1 MDRRQF
7 ILAAAALAAACSR
20 RQEPPDTAMTEPAV
34 KEPAMKQAPLGLQ
47 LYTVRELMAEDVVA
61 TLELVAG
68 TGYRDVEFAGYFG
81 VPPGDMRRYLL
92 NAGLEAPAAHIG
104 YGEFAANVAAVVEHA
119 VAMGHR
125 FVVVPAVPD
134 GERSTLDDYRRHAE
148 NFDRWAEVCHT
159 AGLRFGYHNHSFE
172 FEEIDS
178 QLPYDLLLSETDPER
193 VEMELDLAWARGGNA
208 DPLAYFE
215 AWPGRFPLIHIKD
228 LDSAGNEADIG
239 TGDVGFARVFAQAK
253 QAGLEHGFVE
263 RDHPTDVGESLRKNY
278 AAIQPLWTRY
288 MK

>member
-7 ILAAAALAAACSR
+7 FLAAAAFAAGCSR
-20 RQEPPDTAMTEPAV
+20 SQDPAEAAVTET
-34 KEPAMKQAPLGLQ
+34 APLGLQ

-61 TLELVAG
+61 TLALVAE
-68 TGYRDVEFAGYFG
+68 TGYREVEFAGYYD
-81 VPPGDMRRYLL
+81 VPPEKMRHYLL
-92 NAGLEAPAAHIG
+92 DAGLDAPSTHIA
-104 YGEFAANVAAVVEHA
+104 YGDFAANAAGVIEHA
-119 VAMGHR
+119 LAVGHR

-148 NFDRWAEVCHT
+148 NFDRWAEGCGN

-172 FEEIDS
+172 FDEIDGE
-178 QLPYDLLLSETDPER
+178 LPYDLLLAATDPER
-193 VEMELDLAWARGGNA
+193 VQMELDLAWARGGDA

-239 TGDVGFARVFAQAK
+239 TGDVGFARVFAHAK

-263 RDHPTDVGESLRKNY
+263 RDHPADARKSIRQNH
-278 AAIQPLWTRY
+278 AAIQSLWTRY

>member
-1 MDRRQF
+1 MHRRQF

-20 RQEPPDTAMTEPAV
+20 QQEPPEPAMTE
-34 KEPAMKQAPLGLQ
+34 EGPLGLQ
-47 LYTVRELMAEDVVA
+47 LYTVRELMAEDIGS
-61 TLELVAG
+61 TLELVAR
-68 TGYRDVEFAGYFG
+68 TGYREVEFAGYFG
-81 VPPGDMRRYLL
+81 VPPEEMRRYLL
-92 NAGLEAPAAHIG
+92 NAGLDAPAAHIG
-104 YGEFAANVAAVVEHA
+104 YGEFAANAAQVVEHA
-119 VAMGHR
+119 LAMGHR

-148 NFDRWAEVCHT
+148 NFDRWAEICSN

-172 FEEIDS
+172 FEEIGG

-215 AWPGRFPLIHIKD
+215 AWPGRFPLVHIKD

-239 TGDVGFARVFAQAK
+239 TGDVGFARVFAHAQE
-253 QAGLEHGFVE
+253 AGLEHGFVE
-263 RDHPTDVGESLRKNY
+263 RDHPADVAESIRKNY